1 MAKDIKR
8 TELLLHMYQELG
20 ARISR
25 VEKDLDEF
33 LNSKNDDPLKN
44 EISKSIP
51 VVERSSSKNDVLNDS
66 SQSNKLS
73 KILDG
78 ESISS
83 PLPPIDNKVKEYCPI
98 EDTSD
103 GEIGMYRGHPV
114 SIPIVKF
121 NDPEKQSR
129 YDSARAAVLG
139 LLNEGSGLPIGR
151 IEKPPIEDSAALEKI
166 CKELSGTPSARLAV
180 NDVRTALARFK
191 NVVDHYVVSRP
202 YEKSILDNRKT
213 NDLIP
218 IINKIWEFMNI
229 K

>member
-8 TELLLHMYQELG
+8 TELLLHMYQELS

-44 EISKSIP
+44 DISKSIP

-73 KILDG
+73 EILDG
-78 ESISS
+78 ESINS

-98 EDTSD
+98 EDTLD
-103 GEIGMYRGHPV
+103 GRIGMYRGHPV
-114 SIPIVKF
+114 CVPIVKF
-121 NDPEKQSR
+121 KDPEKQNR
-129 YDSARAAVLG
+129 YDTARAAVLG
-139 LLNEGSGLPIGR
+139 LLNEGSGLPRGR
-151 IEKPPIEDSAALEKI
+151 IEKPPIEDNAALEKI
-166 CKELSGTPSARLAV
+166 CKELSETPSARLAV
-180 NDVRTALARFK
+180 NDVQTALARFK
-191 NVVDHYVVSRP
+191 NVVDHYAVSRP
-202 YEKSILDNRKT
+202 LEKSVLDNRKT
-213 NDLIP
+213 NDLMP
-218 IINKIWEFMNI
+218 IIDKIWEFMDI

>member
-25 VEKDLDEF
+25 VEKDLDE
-33 LNSKNDDPLKN
+33 LINSKNDDPLKN
-44 EISKSIP
+44 DISKSIS

-73 KILDG
+73 EILDG

-114 SIPIVKF
+114 SIPRVKF
-121 NDPEKQSR
+121 SDPEKQSR
-129 YDSARAAVLG
+129 YDVARAEVFG
-139 LLNEGSGLPIGR
+139 LLNEGSGTPIYD
-151 IEKPPIEDSAALEKI
+151 IEKPIVKDNRAEMEPS
-166 CKELSGTPSARLAV
+166 KELCENPAIRIAAK
-180 NDVRTALARFK
+180 DVRTACSRLYNSLWDVYVEGRIKDWDPHFYANNCKDLALLAHK
-191 NVVDHYVVSRP
+191 
-202 YEKSILDNRKT
+202 IC
-213 NDLIP
+213 DLI
-218 IINKIWEFMNI
+218 
-229 K
+229 

>member
-25 VEKDLDEF
+25 VEKDLNE
-33 LNSKNDDPLKN
+33 LINSKNDDPLKN

-51 VVERSSSKNDVLNDS
+51 VVERSSSKNGDFNTP
-66 SQSNKLS
+66 SQSSELP

-78 ESISS
+78 ESINS
-83 PLPPIDNKVKEYCPI
+83 PLPPIDNRIREYCPI
-98 EDTSD
+98 EDTPDS
-103 GEIGMYRGHPV
+103 EIGMYRGHPV

-139 LLNEGSGLPIGR
+139 LLNEGSGTPIYD
-151 IEKPPIEDSAALEKI
+151 IEKPIAKDNWAETAL
-166 CKELSGTPSARLAV
+166 CKELSKDPAFRAAVADVISALTRLRKKLTVYV
-180 NDVRTALARFK
+180 NNHRGIETMLRADKTEDLL
-191 NVVDHYVVSRP
+191 
-202 YEKSILDNRKT
+202 SIAY
-213 NDLIP
+213 
-218 IINKIWEFMNI
+218 KIREFM